1 MKENQKKLI
10 ATLEMFKPF
19 LEGNNLSTEMSD
31 YLETVYYVPREK
43 MSFYNGITN
52 TSNLFDKTKIFP
64 VSADNTKGYFV
75 AEFWFPYLTG
85 GIIKSNYF
93 MISHVFKLDIKQIET
108 ELNKIADAD
117 GRIPGL
123 LEPQKI
129 ACILQ
134 EHFKEKH
141 SFFLNENGKEYYK
154 ILAEILYKGWI
165 GITFGI

>member
-1 MKENQKKLI
+1 MEKNQKKLTAI
-10 ATLEMFKPF
+10 LEMFKPF

-31 YLETVYYVPREK
+31 YLETVYYVSKEK
-43 MSFYNGITN
+43 MSFYDGITN

-64 VSADNTKGYFV
+64 VSANNTEGYYV
-75 AEFWFPYLTG
+75 AEFWFPYLVG

-108 ELNKIADAD
+108 ELNKIPDAD
-117 GRIPGL
+117 GRIFGL

-141 SFFLNENGKEYYK
+141 SSFLNENGKEDYK
-154 ILAEILYKGWI
+154 TLAEILYKGWA
-165 GITFGI
+165 GITYGI

>member
-64 VSADNTKGYFV
+64 VSADNTEGYFV

-93 MISHVFKLDIKQIET
+93 MISHVFKLDIKQIEI
-108 ELNKIADAD
+108 ELNKIHNADK
-117 GRIPGL
+117 PKSEL

-141 SFFLNENGKEYYK
+141 TSFLNENGKEDYKNLAK
-154 ILAEILYKGWI
+154 ILLEGWSGPNY
-165 GITFGI
+165 GI